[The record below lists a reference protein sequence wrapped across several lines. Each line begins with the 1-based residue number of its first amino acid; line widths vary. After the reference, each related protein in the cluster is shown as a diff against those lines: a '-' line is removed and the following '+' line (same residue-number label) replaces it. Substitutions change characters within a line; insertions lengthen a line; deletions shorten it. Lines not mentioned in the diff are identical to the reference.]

1 MVDDVEKYV
10 LHFDKQYHKIII
22 KMVQNDLNLN
32 LNYFFR
38 LFIET
43 ETPDTIKNSLGY
55 KKLDWQDYYSYDV
68 VSRGV
73 P

>member
-1 MVDDVEKYV
+1 
-10 LHFDKQYHKIII
+10 
-22 KMVQNDLNLN
+22 MVQNDFESKSKL
-32 LNYFFR
+32 FFR
-38 LFIET
+38 LFAET

-68 VSRGV
+68 VSQGV